1 MLQRTEIAML
11 GLRLNPPRP
20 FWFQDL
26 MYFVVDEGRL
36 LPTRCRE
43 LVERVGGLAETVWQT
58 HIEPRFAN
66 SLATLREKI
75 GLGIEAAVAPQ
86 IKPRHVEAELL
97 DEPLT
102 WSLATEPLV
111 TVTTGAEA
119 AIALHKAAG
128 EQLDALTYALDRLRD
143 ELRPLMSYEQIEHG
157 PIQLRPTPAELENS
171 IEQLLELSRRNAT
184 TRPKGRMATAA

>member
-1 MLQRTEIAML
+1 ML

-26 MYFVVDEGRL
+26 VYFVVDEGRL
-36 LPTRCRE
+36 LPDRCKD
-43 LVERVGGLAETVWQT
+43 LAMRANHLASTAWQN
-58 HIEPRFAN
+58 HAAPR
-66 SLATLREKI
+66 LAAVREKL
-75 GLGIEAAVAPQ
+75 GLGIEPIAPAPEVKAV
-86 IKPRHVEAELL
+86 HVEAELL
-97 DEPLT
+97 DEPLA

-111 TVTTGAEA
+111 AVGTGAEA
-119 AIALHKAAG
+119 AIALHEAAG

-143 ELRPLMSYEQIEHG
+143 ELRPLMSYEQLEHG

-171 IEQLLELSRRNAT
+171 IEQLLELSRRNAA